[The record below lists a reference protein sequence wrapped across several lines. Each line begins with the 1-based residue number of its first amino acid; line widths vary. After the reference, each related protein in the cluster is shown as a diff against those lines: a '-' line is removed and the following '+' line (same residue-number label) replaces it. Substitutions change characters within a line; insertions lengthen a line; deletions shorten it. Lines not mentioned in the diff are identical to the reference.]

1 MYLLIR
7 LLSLYR
13 HLPCGYLHPT
23 MYLLIR
29 GCGHL
34 GKTIFNQFTSHY
46 VSINSNCPNA
56 SMTVSSIFTSHY
68 VSINSYNI
76 SYLIYEHENKFT
88 SHYVS
93 INSADLI
100 LLFFAIG
107 NLHPTMYL
115 LILFAFIKS
124 VCYYLSFTSHY
135 VSINSV
141 SIPSL

>member
-1 MYLLIR
+1 
-7 LLSLYR
+7 
-13 HLPCGYLHPT
+13 

-34 GKTIFNQFTSHY
+34 GKTIFNQ
-46 VSINSNCPNA
+46 
-56 SMTVSSIFTSHY
+56 FTSHY

-115 LILFAFIKS
+115 LIRITLKNLQPVITYLHPTMYLLILFAFIKS